1 MLTDLAP
8 AVKKELGITDARQQR
23 LPQPLLLLHLLQNKE
38 RGINSKNKDLEK
50 VPEPRHFFHIQ
61 TGHCDRENTERSLNC
76 SFRSNIEHNELK
88 LPFYCYISPDYK
100 G

>member
-1 MLTDLAP
+1 MP
-8 AVKKELGITDARQQR
+8 GF
-23 LPQPLLLLHLLQNKE
+23 
-38 RGINSKNKDLEK
+38 
-50 VPEPRHFFHIQ
+50 RHFFHIQ

>member
-1 MLTDLAP
+1 MSDAVRQLKEKELNDLIQRRNDFEQVAQQDLQKRYNELLAP
-8 AVKKELGITDARQQR
+8 IIDKAKA
-23 LPQPLLLLHLLQNKE
+23 
-38 RGINSKNKDLEK
+38 
-50 VPEPRHFFHIQ
+50 IQ